1 MKAIK
6 KVMLMLCALLV
17 VSACSYDD
25 EEIWSK
31 VNDHEAR
38 ISALEDC
45 QKQVNNN
52 ITALQE
58 LLNTQDYITKVSP
71 LVENGVE
78 VGYTIEFAKSEP
90 ITLYHGKKG
99 ESGDAGNTPVIS
111 LTKEKDGNWYWTLNG
126 ELMKD
131 EKGNPIRAN
140 GLDGKDGE
148 DGKDG
153 ADGEDGKDGHNG
165 STGAT
170 GPAGRPAPTPQ
181 VSLGS
186 KLSVDANIEN
196 EEAIDASA
204 VYLSVD
210 GGSTWY
216 RISGEKGETGS
227 SGSTGATGDSMIESI
242 EDVTGN
248 YVEITLH
255 DGNSFKIAY
264 YREFKIGKDAS
275 NEAIHVKSSPTTLDL
290 KFPDGLNANDVTG
303 LIAEVIVAKNG
314 TSDFSTRANDC
325 PVSVEV
331 INAESVII
339 NAQLKISYN
348 PKDIQTGDEY
358 MIRATLIYKDGS
370 TIVTARALTFTAPP
384 KIGDIYYS
392 DGSYSTKLIDGKTP
406 IGVIFYLT
414 AEDEDNRLVNTA
426 EAEALG
432 RTPTGL
438 VLALKNAT
446 WAENEYI
453 NNKTT
458 LMEKIPTWEDFPVKK
473 SSTNFCWNSFLAD
486 AGKTPNGKDGWIER
500 KYDED
505 IPNLVFDDNAM
516 TSCYNNFSGL
526 KNCQIIATSGK
537 LGDLKNYPAFYAAK
551 LYNDN
556 NPRPEGTTEW
566 FLPSSGQWIEVIHG
580 LGGVNIEKNLGNF
593 KVLKNN
599 HISLSTSDEG
609 ANPDP
614 RPEDFTKGCVIKSI
628 NSYLEKVGSGKYTA
642 FNTEG
647 SGSNRYDQQFWTST
661 EATAYEIS
669 NEEAVYIKMSTYNST
684 YDIYI
689 SAVDKNYYNGTGGGS
704 CSPRPVRCILA
715 F

>member
-1 MKAIK
+1 MKFKHLLWMAF
-6 KVMLMLCALLV
+6 ALLAV
-17 VSACSYDD
+17 ASCKYDD
-25 EEIWSK
+25 DDLWSA
-31 VNDHEAR
+31 VNDHEER
-38 ISALEDC
+38 ISALETW
-45 QKQVNNN
+45 QKQANEN
-52 ITALQE
+52 IAALQQ
-58 LLNTQDYITKVSP
+58 LVSTMDYITSVTP
-71 LVENGVE
+71 VTENGE
-78 VGYTIEFAKSEP
+78 EIGYRIEFKLSEP
-90 ITLYHGKKG
+90 ITIYHGV
-99 ESGDAGNTPVIS
+99 DAEVS
-111 LTKEKDGNWYWTLNG
+111 LKQDEDGNWYWTLDG
-126 ELMKD
+126 ETLTD
-131 EKGNPIRAN
+131 AEGNPIRAN
-140 GLDGKDGE
+140 ALKPSLELGKDLPEGAVINDE
-148 DGKDG
+148 PEGTKPEQGAVYLTIDEGKTWTKVSGPKGDTG
-153 ADGEDGKDGHNG
+153 ATGPAG

-170 GPAGRPAPTPQ
+170 GPEGKPGADNQG
-181 VSLGS
+181 
-186 KLSVDANIEN
+186 
-196 EEAIDASA
+196 ID
-204 VYLSVD
+204 VEVKDTYVEFILED
-210 GGSTWY
+210 GTKF
-216 RISGEKGETGS
+216 RVPLEKG
-227 SGSTGATGDSMIESI
+227 
-242 EDVTGN
+242 
-248 YVEITLH
+248 
-255 DGNSFKIAY
+255 
-264 YREFKIGKDAS
+264 EFKIGTDDN
-275 NEAIHVKSSPTTLDL
+275 NEALQIQKSGETVAL
-290 KFPDGLNANDVTG
+290 KFPVGLTKEEVTG
-303 LIAEVIVAKNG
+303 IIAEVIGKSENSNIV
-314 TSDFSTRANDC
+314 TRSSNY
-325 PVSVEV
+325 PVSVKV
-331 INAESVII
+331 INTEASILDAELQITYTEEV
-339 NAQLKISYN
+339 
-348 PKDIQTGDEY
+348 QTGDTY
-358 MIRATLIYKDGS
+358 MIRATLVYADGS
-370 TIVTARALTFTAPP
+370 ALVTARAITLTAPP

-392 DGSYSTKLIDGKTP
+392 DGSYSTNLITGKTP
-406 IGVIFYLT
+406 VGIIFYLT
-414 AEDEDNRLVNTA
+414 AKDEDNRLANTA

-516 TSCYNNFSGL
+516 TSCYNDFSGL
-526 KNCQIIATSGK
+526 KNCQTIATSGK

-642 FNTEG
+642 FNTKG